1 MFYKIENSDGK
12 CWLMPVRNVRMGL
25 ALYQPSGWKGRLLKR
40 WFPYVHWSKV
50 VRRKLN
56 IEVVEHVLEEDLK
69 RVIGSAFGV
78 GGFEYSVFEG
88 TPSVHQKITI
98 QVWKGERILGY
109 VKVTRSEEVGRLFF
123 QEMNFLKKITD
134 NRLQITDDSQ
144 RSTVNSRRTTVN
156 SQHFIAKGSKT
167 DGSTVNITPFGRDF
181 CSAQHSTSKL
191 DSAFAY
197 RKKSTVNGQRS
208 TVNGQQILTPSAT
221 LVPLRQGDNI
231 EGQQLL
237 RCVPEAVALRLE
249 SGSWILIQST
259 RKTLRSKVVHEWGAL
274 QENFLKRL
282 YDATAK
288 EIVWEESDVAQ
299 ALRDLRGH
307 VDWLP
312 MGVDG
317 DVVARRIDAVM
328 ERMAGKRVRYGAYH
342 GDFTPWNMFVEGGEL
357 FVFDWEYAG
366 RWYPMG
372 LDRYHFWMQ
381 TAVFEK
387 HWGVA
392 ELKRYMGS
400 DEGKWIDGEMLEMYV
415 LDVMSKY
422 VMREGKRVKE
432 LGMFGVWA
440 TVNGQ

>member
-1 MFYKIENSDGK
+1 M
-12 CWLMPVRNVRMGL
+12 
-25 ALYQPSGWKGRLLKR
+25 
-40 WFPYVHWSKV
+40 HWAKV

-56 IEVVEHVLEEDLK
+56 IEVVEHELEEDLR

-88 TPSVHQKITI
+88 TPSVHRKTTI
-98 QVWKGERILGY
+98 QVWRGERILGY

-134 NRLQITDDSQ
+134 YRLQITDDSQ
-144 RSTVNSRRTTVN
+144 R
-156 SQHFIAKGSKT
+156 
-167 DGSTVNITPFGRDF
+167 STVNITPFGRDF

-197 RKKSTVNGQRS
+197 RKKSTVNRRPSGFDLSPTEGKSRRDDITQTGVR
-208 TVNGQQILTPSAT
+208 TPGRGIIPT
-221 LVPLRQGDNI
+221 INPEGVI
-231 EGQQLL
+231 ESL
-237 RCVPEAVALRLE
+237 PSAVALRLE

-274 QENFLKRL
+274 QEDFLKRL
-282 YDATAK
+282 YEATAK
-288 EIVWEESDVAQ
+288 EIAWEESDVAQ
-299 ALRDLRGH
+299 ALRDLREH

-312 MGVDG
+312 EGVDG

-387 HWGVA
+387 HWGVE
-392 ELKRYMGS
+392 ELTRYIGS

-422 VMREGKRVKE
+422 VMREGKKVKE
-432 LGMFGVWA
+432 LGLFGVWSTINSQQS
-440 TVNGQ
+440 TVNRQ

>member
-1 MFYKIENSDGK
+1 MKETEFYKIVNADGK

-40 WFPYVHWSKV
+40 WFPYVHWLKV

-56 IEVVEHVLEEDLK
+56 IEVVEHELEEDLK

-88 TPSVHQKITI
+88 TPSVHRKTTI
-98 QVWKGERILGY
+98 QVWRGERILGY
-109 VKVTRSEEVGRLFF
+109 VKLTRSEEVGRLFF

-134 NRLQITDDSQ
+134 YRL
-144 RSTVNSRRTTVN
+144 
-156 SQHFIAKGSKT
+156 
-167 DGSTVNITPFGRDF
+167 
-181 CSAQHSTSKL
+181 
-191 DSAFAY
+191 
-197 RKKSTVNGQRS
+197 
-208 TVNGQQILTPSAT
+208 QILTPSAT

-237 RCVPEAVALRLE
+237 RCVPSAVALRLE

-274 QENFLKRL
+274 QEDFLKRL
-282 YDATAK
+282 YDATAH
-288 EIVWEESDVAQ
+288 ELAWEESDVAQ

-312 MGVDG
+312 DGVDG
-317 DVVARRIDAVM
+317 EMVARHIDAVM
-328 ERMAGKRVRYGAYH
+328 ERMVGKRVRYGAYH
-342 GDFTPWNMFVEGGEL
+342 VDFTPWNMFVEGGEL

-366 RWYPMG
+366 RRYPMG

-381 TAVFEK
+381 TALFEK
-387 HWGVA
+387 HWGVE
-392 ELKRYMGS
+392 ELKRYMNSVDG
-400 DEGKWIDGEMLEMYV
+400 EWIDREMLEMYL

-422 VMREGKRVKE
+422 VMREGGKVKE
-432 LGMFGVWA
+432 LGMFGVWCGMMDII
-440 TVNGQ
+440 VP

>member
-40 WFPYVHWSKV
+40 WFPYVHWLKV

-56 IEVVEHVLEEDLK
+56 IEVVEHELEEDLK

-88 TPSVHQKITI
+88 TPSVHRKTTI
-98 QVWKGERILGY
+98 QVWRGERILGY
-109 VKVTRSEEVGRLFF
+109 VKLTRSEEVGRLFF

-134 NRLQITDDSQ
+134 YRL
-144 RSTVNSRRTTVN
+144 
-156 SQHFIAKGSKT
+156 
-167 DGSTVNITPFGRDF
+167 
-181 CSAQHSTSKL
+181 
-191 DSAFAY
+191 
-197 RKKSTVNGQRS
+197 
-208 TVNGQQILTPSAT
+208 QILTPSAT

-237 RCVPEAVALRLE
+237 RCVPSAVALRLE

-259 RKTLRSKVVHEWGAL
+259 RKTLRSKVVHEWGVL
-274 QENFLKRL
+274 QKDFLRRL
-282 YDATAK
+282 YEATAK
-288 EIVWEESDVAQ
+288 EIAWEESDVAQ

-312 MGVDG
+312 EGVDG

-328 ERMAGKRVRYGAYH
+328 ERMAGKRVMYGAYH

-387 HWGVA
+387 HWGVE

-422 VMREGKRVKE
+422 VMREGGKVKE

-440 TVNGQ
+440 TINSQQSMVNRQ

>member
-1 MFYKIENSDGK
+1 MTE
-12 CWLMPVRNVRMGL
+12 L
-25 ALYQPSGWKGRLLKR
+25 
-40 WFPYVHWSKV
+40 
-50 VRRKLN
+50 
-56 IEVVEHVLEEDLK
+56 
-69 RVIGSAFGV
+69 
-78 GGFEYSVFEG
+78 
-88 TPSVHQKITI
+88 
-98 QVWKGERILGY
+98 
-109 VKVTRSEEVGRLFF
+109 
-123 QEMNFLKKITD
+123 
-134 NRLQITDDSQ
+134 
-144 RSTVNSRRTTVN
+144 
-156 SQHFIAKGSKT
+156 
-167 DGSTVNITPFGRDF
+167 
-181 CSAQHSTSKL
+181 
-191 DSAFAY
+191 
-197 RKKSTVNGQRS
+197 
-208 TVNGQQILTPSAT
+208 
-221 LVPLRQGDNI
+221 
-231 EGQQLL
+231 
-237 RCVPEAVALRLE
+237 VPEAVALRLE

-282 YDATAK
+282 YVATAR
-288 EIVWEESDVAQ
+288 ELAWEESDVAQ
-299 ALRDLRGH
+299 ALRDLREH

-312 MGVDG
+312 VGVDG

-328 ERMAGKRVRYGAYH
+328 DRMVGKRVMYGAYH

-381 TAVFEK
+381 TALFEK
-387 HWGVA
+387 HWGVE

-400 DEGKWIDGEMLEMYV
+400 DEGKWIDGEMLEMYL

>member
-1 MFYKIENSDGK
+1 M
-12 CWLMPVRNVRMGL
+12 
-25 ALYQPSGWKGRLLKR
+25 
-40 WFPYVHWSKV
+40 HWAKL
-50 VRRKLN
+50 VRRMLK
-56 IEVVEHVLEEDLK
+56 IEVVEHVLEEELK

-88 TPSVHQKITI
+88 TLSVHRKTTI

-109 VKVTRSEEVGRLFF
+109 VKVTRSEEVGRLF
-123 QEMNFLKKITD
+123 EREESFLKY
-134 NRLQITDDSQ
+134 
-144 RSTVNSRRTTVN
+144 VN
-156 SQHFIAKGSKT
+156 SQQSTLNRQPSGFDLSFT
-167 DGSTVNITPFGRDF
+167 DDKSRRDDITQTGVRTPGRGITP
-181 CSAQHSTSKL
+181 TI
-191 DSAFAY
+191 
-197 RKKSTVNGQRS
+197 N
-208 TVNGQQILTPSAT
+208 P
-221 LVPLRQGDNI
+221 
-231 EGQQLL
+231 EGVTESL
-237 RCVPEAVALRLE
+237 PEAVALRLE

-274 QENFLKRL
+274 QEIFLKRL
-282 YDATAK
+282 YEATAK
-288 EIVWEESDVAQ
+288 EMAWEESDVAQ
-299 ALRDLRGH
+299 ALRDLREH
-307 VDWLP
+307 MDWLP
-312 MGVDG
+312 VGVDG

-328 ERMAGKRVRYGAYH
+328 ERMVGKRVRYGAYH

-422 VMREGKRVKE
+422 VMREGKRVTE
-432 LGMFGVWA
+432 LGMFGVWGGMMMS
-440 TVNGQ
+440 VRR

>member
-1 MFYKIENSDGK
+1 
-12 CWLMPVRNVRMGL
+12 VRKV
-25 ALYQPSGWKGRLLKR
+25 LK
-40 WFPYVHWSKV
+40 
-50 VRRKLN
+50 
-56 IEVVEHVLEEDLK
+56 IEVVEHVMEEELK

-78 GGFEYSVFEG
+78 SVFEYSVFEG

-98 QVWKGERILGY
+98 QVWRGEKILGY
-109 VKVTRSEEVGRLFF
+109 VKLTESEEVGRLF
-123 QEMNFLKKITD
+123 EREASFLEKITD
-134 NRLQITDDSQ
+134 YRLQITHFVRDFYSARHNEQAPSALVNRKNIQITDDSQ
-144 RSTVNSRRTTVN
+144 QSTVNR
-156 SQHFIAKGSKT
+156 
-167 DGSTVNITPFGRDF
+167 
-181 CSAQHSTSKL
+181 
-191 DSAFAY
+191 
-197 RKKSTVNGQRS
+197 
-208 TVNGQQILTPSAT
+208 QQILTPSAT

-237 RCVPEAVALRLE
+237 RCVPSAVALRLE

-259 RKTLRSKVVHEWGAL
+259 RKTLRSKVVHEWGVL
-274 QENFLKRL
+274 QEEFLKKL
-282 YDATAK
+282 YEATAK
-288 EIVWEESDVAQ
+288 EIAWEESDVAQ
-299 ALRDLRGH
+299 ALRDLREH

-312 MGVDG
+312 EGVDG
-317 DVVARRIDAVM
+317 EMVARRIDAVM
-328 ERMAGKRVRYGAYH
+328 ERMVGKRVMYGAYH

-366 RWYPMG
+366 WTYPMG

-381 TAVFEK
+381 SAVFEK
-387 HWGVA
+387 HWGVE

-440 TVNGQ
+440 TINSQWSTDNRY

>member
-12 CWLMPVRNVRMGL
+12 CWLMPMRDVRMGL

-40 WFPYVHWSKV
+40 WFPYVHWSKL
-50 VRRKLN
+50 VRKVLK
-56 IEVVEHVLEEDLK
+56 IELVEHVMEEELK

-78 GGFEYSVFEG
+78 SEFEYSVFEG

-98 QVWKGERILGY
+98 QVWRGENILGY
-109 VKVTRSEEVGRLFF
+109 VKVTESEEVGRLF
-123 QEMNFLKKITD
+123 EREASFLEKITD
-134 NRLQITDDSQ
+134 YRLQITHFVRDFYSARHNEQAPSALANRKNIQITDDSQ
-144 RSTVNSRRTTVN
+144 QSTVNR
-156 SQHFIAKGSKT
+156 
-167 DGSTVNITPFGRDF
+167 
-181 CSAQHSTSKL
+181 
-191 DSAFAY
+191 
-197 RKKSTVNGQRS
+197 
-208 TVNGQQILTPSAT
+208 QQILTPSAT

-237 RCVPEAVALRLE
+237 RCVPSAVALRLE

-274 QENFLKRL
+274 QEDFLKRL
-282 YDATAK
+282 YDATAH
-288 EIVWEESDVAQ
+288 ELAWEESDVAQ
-299 ALRDLRGH
+299 ALRDLREH

-312 MGVDG
+312 ECVDG
-317 DVVARRIDAVM
+317 EMVARRIDAVM
-328 ERMAGKRVRYGAYH
+328 ERMVGKRVRYGAYH

-366 RWYPMG
+366 IMYPKG

-392 ELKRYMGS
+392 ELTRYVNSVDG
-400 DEGKWIDGEMLEMYV
+400 GWIDREMLEMYL

-422 VMREGKRVKE
+422 VMREGGKVKE
-432 LGMFGVWA
+432 LGLFGVWGGMMDII
-440 TVNGQ
+440 VPYGR

>member
-1 MFYKIENSDGK
+1 MKETEFYKIVNADGK

-40 WFPYVHWSKV
+40 WFPYVHWSKL
-50 VRRKLN
+50 VRKVLK
-56 IEVVEHVLEEDLK
+56 IEVVEHVLEADL
-69 RVIGSAFGV
+69 RGVICSAFGV
-78 GGFEYSVFEG
+78 SEFEYSVFEG

-109 VKVTRSEEVGRLFF
+109 VKVTRSEEVGRLF
-123 QEMNFLKKITD
+123 EREASFLEKITD
-134 NRLQITDDSQ
+134 YRLQITDDSQ
-144 RSTVNSRRTTVN
+144 
-156 SQHFIAKGSKT
+156 Q
-167 DGSTVNITPFGRDF
+167 
-181 CSAQHSTSKL
+181 
-191 DSAFAY
+191 
-197 RKKSTVNGQRS
+197 S

-237 RCVPEAVALRLE
+237 RCVPSAVALRLE

-259 RKTLRSKVVHEWGAL
+259 RKTLRSKVVHEWGVL
-274 QENFLKRL
+274 QEDFLKRL
-282 YDATAK
+282 YDATAH
-288 EIVWEESDVAQ
+288 ELAWEESDVAQ

-312 MGVDG
+312 DGVDG
-317 DVVARRIDAVM
+317 EMVARHIDAVM
-328 ERMAGKRVRYGAYH
+328 ERMVGKRVRYGAYH

-366 RWYPMG
+366 MMYPKG

-392 ELKRYMGS
+392 ELTRYVNSVDG
-400 DEGKWIDGEMLEMYV
+400 GWIDREMLEMYL

-422 VMREGKRVKE
+422 VMREGGKVKE
-432 LGMFGVWA
+432 LGMFGVWCGMMDII
-440 TVNGQ
+440 VP

>member
-1 MFYKIENSDGK
+1 MFYKIKNSDGK

-40 WFPYVHWSKV
+40 WFPYVHWSKL
-50 VRRKLN
+50 VRKVLK
-56 IEVVEHVLEEDLK
+56 IEVVEHVLEADL
-69 RVIGSAFGV
+69 RGVICSAFGV
-78 GGFEYSVFEG
+78 SEFEYSVFEG

-109 VKVTRSEEVGRLFF
+109 VKVTRSEEVGRLF
-123 QEMNFLKKITD
+123 EREASFLEKITD
-134 NRLQITDDSQ
+134 YRLQITDDSQ
-144 RSTVNSRRTTVN
+144 QSTVNR
-156 SQHFIAKGSKT
+156 
-167 DGSTVNITPFGRDF
+167 
-181 CSAQHSTSKL
+181 
-191 DSAFAY
+191 
-197 RKKSTVNGQRS
+197 
-208 TVNGQQILTPSAT
+208 QQILTPSAT

-237 RCVPEAVALRLE
+237 RCVPSAVALRLE

-259 RKTLRSKVVHEWGAL
+259 RKTLRSKVVHEWGVL
-274 QENFLKRL
+274 QEDFLKRL
-282 YDATAK
+282 YDATAH
-288 EIVWEESDVAQ
+288 ELAWEESDVAQ

-312 MGVDG
+312 DGVDG
-317 DVVARRIDAVM
+317 EMVARHIDAVM
-328 ERMAGKRVRYGAYH
+328 ERMVGKRVRYGAYH

-366 RWYPMG
+366 RRYPMG

-392 ELKRYMGS
+392 ELTRYVNSVDG
-400 DEGKWIDGEMLEMYV
+400 EWIDREMLEMYL

-422 VMREGKRVKE
+422 VMREGGKVKE
-432 LGMFGVWA
+432 LGMFGVWCGMMDII
-440 TVNGQ
+440 VP

>member
-40 WFPYVHWSKV
+40 WFPYVHWLKV

-56 IEVVEHVLEEDLK
+56 IEVVEHELEEDLK

-88 TPSVHQKITI
+88 TPSVHRKTTI
-98 QVWKGERILGY
+98 QVWRGERILGY
-109 VKVTRSEEVGRLFF
+109 VKLTRSEEVGRLFF

-134 NRLQITDDSQ
+134 YRL
-144 RSTVNSRRTTVN
+144 
-156 SQHFIAKGSKT
+156 
-167 DGSTVNITPFGRDF
+167 
-181 CSAQHSTSKL
+181 
-191 DSAFAY
+191 
-197 RKKSTVNGQRS
+197 
-208 TVNGQQILTPSAT
+208 QILTPSAT

-237 RCVPEAVALRLE
+237 RCVPSAVALRLE
-249 SGSWILIQST
+249 SGSRILIQST
-259 RKTLRSKVVHEWGAL
+259 RKTLRSKVVHEWGVL
-274 QENFLKRL
+274 QKDFLRRL
-282 YDATAK
+282 YEATAK
-288 EIVWEESDVAQ
+288 EIAWEESDVAQ

-312 MGVDG
+312 EGVDG

-328 ERMAGKRVRYGAYH
+328 ERMAGKRVMYGAYH

-387 HWGVA
+387 HWGVE

-422 VMREGKRVKE
+422 VMREGGKVKE

-440 TVNGQ
+440 TINSQQSMVNRQ

>member
-1 MFYKIENSDGK
+1 LTSSKI
-12 CWLMPVRNVRMGL
+12 
-25 ALYQPSGWKGRLLKR
+25 AQ
-40 WFPYVHWSKV
+40 
-50 VRRKLN
+50 
-56 IEVVEHVLEEDLK
+56 
-69 RVIGSAFGV
+69 
-78 GGFEYSVFEG
+78 
-88 TPSVHQKITI
+88 
-98 QVWKGERILGY
+98 RID
-109 VKVTRSEEVGRLFF
+109 
-123 QEMNFLKKITD
+123 TD
-134 NRLQITDDSQ
+134 FDAS
-144 RSTVNSRRTTVN
+144 
-156 SQHFIAKGSKT
+156 H
-167 DGSTVNITPFGRDF
+167 VNITPFGRDF

-197 RKKSTVNGQRS
+197 RKKSTVNRR
-208 TVNGQQILTPSAT
+208 PSGFDLSHT
-221 LVPLRQGDNI
+221 EEKNP
-231 EGQQLL
+231 EGVTESL
-237 RCVPEAVALRLE
+237 PEAVVLRLE

-282 YDATAK
+282 YEATAK
-288 EIVWEESDVAQ
+288 EIAWEESDVAQ
-299 ALRDLRGH
+299 ALRDLREH

-312 MGVDG
+312 VGVDG
-317 DVVARRIDAVM
+317 DVVARRVDAVM
-328 ERMAGKRVRYGAYH
+328 ERMAGKRVMYGAYH

-422 VMREGKRVKE
+422 VMREGERVKE
-432 LGMFGVWA
+432 LGLFGVWCSLLKEL
-440 TVNGQ
+440 

>member
-1 MFYKIENSDGK
+1 MH
-12 CWLMPVRNVRMGL
+12 WL
-25 ALYQPSGWKGRLLKR
+25 
-40 WFPYVHWSKV
+40 KV

-88 TPSVHQKITI
+88 TPSVHRKTTI

-109 VKVTRSEEVGRLFF
+109 VKVTRSEEVGRLF
-123 QEMNFLKKITD
+123 EREASFLKKITD
-134 NRLQITDDSQ
+134 YRLQITDDSQ
-144 RSTVNSRRTTVN
+144 QLTVNRWPSGFDLSPTDDTDNLDFSSHPDLLIRSLASQEVARR
-156 SQHFIAKGSKT
+156 IDT
-167 DGSTVNITPFGRDF
+167 DFTPAECLFHTEDLSHTDDTECTEFFRQRLKDRWLTLRVPFGFDL
-181 CSAQHSTSKL
+181 SHTDEKNPEG
-191 DSAFAY
+191 
-197 RKKSTVNGQRS
+197 V
-208 TVNGQQILTPSAT
+208 IE
-221 LVPLRQGDNI
+221 LVPS
-231 EGQQLL
+231 
-237 RCVPEAVALRLE
+237 AVALRLE
-249 SGSWILIQST
+249 PGSWILIQST

-274 QENFLKRL
+274 QEDFLKRL
-282 YDATAK
+282 YVATAK
-288 EIVWEESDVAQ
+288 EIAWEESDVAQ
-299 ALRDLRGH
+299 ALRDLREH

-312 MGVDG
+312 EGVDG

-328 ERMAGKRVRYGAYH
+328 ERMVGKRVVYGAYH

-422 VMREGKRVKE
+422 VMREGKRVTE

>member
-1 MFYKIENSDGK
+1 
-12 CWLMPVRNVRMGL
+12 MGL

-40 WFPYVHWSKV
+40 WFPYVHWLKV

-88 TPSVHQKITI
+88 TPSVHRKTTI

-109 VKVTRSEEVGRLFF
+109 VKVTRSEEVGRLF
-123 QEMNFLKKITD
+123 EREASFLKKITD
-134 NRLQITDDSQ
+134 YRLQITDDSQ
-144 RSTVNSRRTTVN
+144 QLTVNRWPSGFDLSPTDDTDNLDFSSHPDLLIRSLASQEVARR
-156 SQHFIAKGSKT
+156 IDT
-167 DGSTVNITPFGRDF
+167 DFTPAECLFHTEDLSHTDDTECTEFFRQRLKDRWLTLRVPFGFDL
-181 CSAQHSTSKL
+181 SHTDEKNPEG
-191 DSAFAY
+191 
-197 RKKSTVNGQRS
+197 V
-208 TVNGQQILTPSAT
+208 IE
-221 LVPLRQGDNI
+221 LVPS
-231 EGQQLL
+231 
-237 RCVPEAVALRLE
+237 AVALRLE
-249 SGSWILIQST
+249 PGSWILIQST

-274 QENFLKRL
+274 QEDFLKRL
-282 YDATAK
+282 YVATAK
-288 EIVWEESDVAQ
+288 EIAWEESDVAQ
-299 ALRDLRGH
+299 ALRDLREH

-312 MGVDG
+312 EGVDG

-328 ERMAGKRVRYGAYH
+328 ERMVGKRVVYGAYH

-422 VMREGKRVKE
+422 VMREGKRVTE